1 MIQRELKQEDTENT
15 LLTYIKK
22 INILPLDKFASIMPA
37 RTIIDISDII
47 LCIYVHFQHCLQ
59 NLSKT

>member
-22 INILPLDKFASIMPA
+22 MNILQLNKFASIMPA
-37 RTIIDISDII
+37 NTIIDISDII
-47 LCIYVHFQHCLQ
+47 LCI
-59 NLSKT
+59 

>member
-1 MIQRELKQEDTENT
+1 MIQRELKQENTENT

-37 RTIIDISDII
+37 NTIIDIFDNT
-47 LCIYVHFQHCLQ
+47 LCIYVHFQHCL
-59 NLSKT
+59 